1 MTGHF
6 PMVSVNNAP
15 RRVAYVHDT
24 NVYGGVE
31 VFMLLLIRYLDPR
44 RYTPVVV
51 IPGYTDPQRGSP
63 TRFIQQVEDI
73 GVPLIKLPVRTE
85 MPGIGFINQI
95 RKTTRIFRDNK
106 FDVVHIH
113 TCRPLGARVT
123 TFGAWLSGIPVKLR
137 TEHGPPLGVTPLTW
151 IAVKPLDWMTD
162 YILTVSDATSEDQVK
177 MVHRNPNKLY
187 RSYGGI
193 ELHHFNPD
201 RNIQE
206 AKRKIGLDPSL
217 PVVGSVGRLAPE
229 KGHTFLIQAASRII
243 KEHGPVNFLLVG
255 EGPLE
260 QQLRQQVVDLDLS
273 QFVHITGYVPDL
285 IPYVE
290 AMDIG
295 VMPSVWEGL
304 GLALL
309 EFMALGIPTVTSSV
323 ACFREVI
330 VDGESGLIASLFEE
344 NSLADHILELLCKP
358 DMAARM
364 GQAAL
369 ERVRSKFSAQRLAD
383 DMMDF
388 YDKLLISTK

>member
-1 MTGHF
+1 
-6 PMVSVNNAP
+6 
-15 RRVAYVHDT
+15 
-24 NVYGGVE
+24 
-31 VFMLLLIRYLDPR
+31 
-44 RYTPVVV
+44 
-51 IPGYTDPQRGSP
+51 
-63 TRFIQQVEDI
+63 
-73 GVPLIKLPVRTE
+73 
-85 MPGIGFINQI
+85 
-95 RKTTRIFRDNK
+95 
-106 FDVVHIH
+106 
-113 TCRPLGARVT
+113 
-123 TFGAWLSGIPVKLR
+123 
-137 TEHGPPLGVTPLTW
+137 
-151 IAVKPLDWMTD
+151 
-162 YILTVSDATSEDQVK
+162 VSDATSEDQVR
-177 MVHRNPNKLY
+177 MVQRNPNKLY

-193 ELHHFNPD
+193 ELQRFNPD

-206 AKRKIGLDPSL
+206 AKRRIGLDPTL

-229 KGHTFLIQAASRII
+229 KGHTFLIQAAPRII

-260 QQLRQQVVDLDLS
+260 QQLKQQVVDLDLS

-330 VDGESGLIASLFEE
+330 VDGESGFIASLFEE
-344 NSLADHILELLCKP
+344 NSLADHILELLCRP
-358 DMAARM
+358 DIAAKV

-383 DMMDF
+383 DMMGF
-388 YDKLLISTK
+388 YDRLLVSKKQHHMEQFI